1 MLLNSLFFIFA
12 FLPVV
17 LLIYYLLPAAGRNLF
32 LVAASLVFYAWGDPV
47 YLVLLIFSAVFHYIM
62 GLQIQNAVQDKRHR
76 KMDLIFAA
84 AVDVFLLCFFKYS
97 GPAAG
102 MVNSILHTQIAVR
115 ELALP
120 IGLSFYTFKN
130 MSYLFDIYYGRLEAE
145 KKFTDFAAYAVF
157 FPVMTAGPI
166 VRYKDIKE
174 QMKKRRVNALQL
186 GYGAGKFILGL
197 AKKVL
202 LADTL
207 ASLYGD
213 ISARAGDITVL
224 TAWIGMFAFTME
236 IYFDFSGYSDMAVG
250 ISRMLGFKVKENF
263 NYPYTSKSIT
273 EFWRRW
279 HISLGS
285 WFRDYIYI
293 PLGGNRV
300 GMGKHIRN
308 ILIVWCLTGM
318 WHGASMNFPVWGI
331 YYGVFLIAEKYL
343 LGSRLE
349 KLPAW
354 MSRIYTML
362 FVMAGWMLFSHNSL
376 GEAGIYLKR
385 LVGMGASGFADE
397 TAWYYLKTNL
407 LIFLL
412 CIPACGPGLYRFVDS
427 RFHNLTVGSAV
438 LYGVLFLLGTAC
450 LVYSSYHPFLYL
462 RF

>member
-84 AVDVFLLCFFKYS
+84 AVDVFLLCFFKYF

-102 MVNSILHTQIAVR
+102 MVNSLLHTQIAVR

-166 VRYKDIKE
+166 VRYKDMKE

-186 GYGAGKFILGL
+186 GYGARRFILGL

-236 IYFDFSGYSDMAVG
+236 IYFDFSGYSDMAIG
-250 ISRMLGFKVKENF
+250 ISRMLGFTVKENF
-263 NYPYTSKSIT
+263 DYPYTSKSIT

-279 HISLGS
+279 HVSLGS

-293 PLGGNRV
+293 PMGGNRV
-300 GMGKHIRN
+300 GLGKHIRN

-318 WHGASMNFPVWGI
+318 WHGASMNFPVWGF
-331 YYGVFLIAEKYL
+331 YYGVLLIAEKYL

-362 FVMAGWMLFSHNSL
+362 FVMVGWMLFSHNSL

-397 TAWYYLKTNL
+397 TTWYYLKTNL

-412 CIPACGPGLYRFVDS
+412 CIPACGPGLYRFAES
-427 RFHNLTVGSAV
+427 RFQNSTVGSAV

>member
-84 AVDVFLLCFFKYS
+84 AVDVFLLCFFKYF

-102 MVNSILHTQIAVR
+102 MVNSLLHTQIAVR

-166 VRYKDIKE
+166 VRYKDMKE

-186 GYGAGKFILGL
+186 GYGARRFILGL

-224 TAWIGMFAFTME
+224 TAWIGMFAFTLE
-236 IYFDFSGYSDMAVG
+236 IYFDFSGYSDMAIG
-250 ISRMLGFKVKENF
+250 ISRMLGFTVKENF
-263 NYPYTSKSIT
+263 DYPYTSKSIT

-279 HISLGS
+279 HVSLGS

-318 WHGASMNFPVWGI
+318 WHGASMNFPVWGL
-331 YYGVFLIAEKYL
+331 YYGVLLIAEKYL

-362 FVMAGWMLFSHNSL
+362 FVMVGWMLFSHNSL

-385 LVGMGASGFADE
+385 LVGMGASGFADG
-397 TAWYYLKTNL
+397 TTWYYLKTNL

-412 CIPACGPGLYRFVDS
+412 CIPACGLGLYRFVES
-427 RFHNLTVGSAV
+427 RFQNSTVGSAV

>member
-84 AVDVFLLCFFKYS
+84 AVDVFLLCFFKYF

-102 MVNSILHTQIAVR
+102 MVNSLLHTQIAVR

-166 VRYKDIKE
+166 VRYKDMKE

-186 GYGAGKFILGL
+186 GYGARRFILGL

-224 TAWIGMFAFTME
+224 TAWIGMFAFTLE
-236 IYFDFSGYSDMAVG
+236 IYFDFSGYSDMAIG
-250 ISRMLGFKVKENF
+250 ISRMLGFTVKENF
-263 NYPYTSKSIT
+263 DYPYTSKSIT

-279 HISLGS
+279 HVSLGS

-318 WHGASMNFPVWGI
+318 WHGASMNFPVWGL
-331 YYGVFLIAEKYL
+331 YYGVLLIAEKYL

-362 FVMAGWMLFSHNSL
+362 FVMGGWMLFSHNSL

-385 LVGMGASGFADE
+385 LVGMGASGFADG
-397 TAWYYLKTNL
+397 TTWYYLKTNL

-412 CIPACGPGLYRFVDS
+412 CIPACGPGLYRFVES
-427 RFHNLTVGSAV
+427 RFQNSTVGSAV

>member
-293 PLGGNRV
+293 PLGGNRA